1 MYWLKKWG
9 FEGTVDTMCNLSVG
23 IYERGW
29 NEAWNE
35 AWNACRTE
43 YLQKEQEQKKLFI
56 SKLLK
61 MHMDIP
67 EIAQFLECPEE
78 EVRLLV
84 KEMGL

>member
-1 MYWLKKWG
+1 M
-9 FEGTVDTMCNLSVG
+9 VDTMCNLSVG

-29 NEAWNE
+29 NDCRD
-35 AWNACRTE
+35 ACRTE
-43 YLQKEQEQKKLFI
+43 YLQKEQDKKRMFI